1 VSAAIMKTHER
12 EGISGWQA
20 LAVIAVCTAM
30 MAVLFFLAP
39 P

>member
-1 VSAAIMKTHER
+1 MKTHER

-20 LAVIAVCTAM
+20 LAVIAVSVAM
-30 MAVLFFLAP
+30 MTVLFFLAP